1 MDFDSVF
8 IFSNDCL
15 VLLSIS
21 RYRRNSN
28 LFFLLDIVGPFET
41 EFAYCHASG
50 QWTQAENRS
59 TVEFRTLEI
68 IEVLHSSGHRAMCG

>member
-1 MDFDSVF
+1 MF

-21 RYRRNSN
+21 RYRKNSN

-50 QWTQAENRS
+50 QCRQREVRG
-59 TVEFRTLEI
+59 VESGGMEI
-68 IEVLHSSGHRAMCG
+68 IKVLHSTGG

>member
-50 QWTQAENRS
+50 QSDPGREVRLR
-59 TVEFRTLEI
+59 VEK
-68 IEVLHSSGHRAMCG
+68 VGNHQSSAQYGRLKDF